1 MNLKII
7 LTTVFSII
15 ILFGVNG
22 QKIDSLRSLLK
33 QKNGAERADVLFE
46 LARQYIRSDQDSA
59 AACSGLEGYKIA
71 INLNDSLRIVK
82 TGRATAS
89 ALRYLGKVDSAMVLY
104 QKILPMS
111 QKLKNSFEY
120 VNILSGMGLA
130 YNFKAEYDKALRF
143 FFQELEQE
151 KIRND
156 EGGIAIT
163 LNNIGIVYY
172 KLKNYKKGRA
182 LFEETIALKKKL
194 NDKYDLDIAYINL
207 GLCYAYLGD
216 FIPARSNILQG
227 IKVCGD
233 HCKDYVIES
242 ADFALG
248 VVSFGLK
255 QYGDAETYFLR
266 SYAMS
271 KKTHNIRYQFDNIDY
286 LTQIYLHQ
294 NRIKDAA
301 QYLRT
306 AEVLINAGA
315 PYNLEVIKIYSR
327 FIELYS
333 RTGDYKKAT
342 FYQQKYIQVKDS
354 VYSEELT
361 NKLMKVETE
370 YLERE
375 NNAKIASQAQI
386 LHLKEAVINRQQLL
400 IVFAC
405 CMTVML
411 ALLAVLLIRSNR
423 RKKAINKILDERV
436 RDRTRQLEQ
445 KQEALL
451 HAHRENKI
459 LVERASYNMRSS
471 LASIKGLCTTGVHDL
486 GDPNARQYMVQVNML
501 SDHLES
507 EVQRFQN
514 AFSDVAV
521 GRS

>member
-1 MNLKII
+1 MNLKNT
-7 LTTVFSII
+7 LSTLFLII
-15 ILFGVNG
+15 ILVTANG
-22 QKIDSLRSLLK
+22 QKIDSLRALLQ
-33 QKNGAERADVLFE
+33 QKDGTERSDVLFE
-46 LARQYIRSDQDSA
+46 LACQYIRSDQDSA
-59 AACSGLEGYKIA
+59 AACSGLEGYRIA

-82 TGRATAS
+82 TGRVTAS
-89 ALRYLGKVDSAMVLY
+89 ALRYLEKVDSAMVLY
-104 QKILPMS
+104 QKILPVS

-151 KIRND
+151 KLRND
-156 EGGIAIT
+156 EEGIAIT

-172 KLKNYKKGRA
+172 KLKNYRKGKA

-207 GLCYAYLGD
+207 GLCYAYLED

-227 IKVCGD
+227 IEVCGD
-233 HCKDYVIES
+233 HCNDYVLES

-255 QYGDAETYFLR
+255 EYDKAESYFLR

-271 KKTHNIRYQFDNIDY
+271 KKTHNMRYQFDNIDY

-294 NRIKDAA
+294 DRIKDAA
-301 QYLRT
+301 QYLSM

-342 FYQQKYIQVKDS
+342 FYQQKYIQLKDS
-354 VYSEELT
+354 IYSEDLT

-375 NNAKIASQAQI
+375 NKAKIESQAQS
-386 LHLKEAVINRQQLL
+386 LQLKEVIISRQQLL

-411 ALLAVLLIRSNR
+411 ASLAILLIRSNR
-423 RKKAINKILDERV
+423 RKKIINKILDERV
-436 RDRTRQLEQ
+436 KDRTKQLEE
-445 KQEALL
+445 KHEALL
-451 HAHRENKI
+451 NAHREHKI
-459 LVERASYNMRSS
+459 LVEKTSYSMRSL
-471 LASIKGLCTTGVHDL
+471 LASMKGLCTTGVHDL
-486 GDPNARQYMVQVNML
+486 ADPNARQYIEQVNIL

-514 AFSDVAV
+514 AFSHVAV
-521 GRS
+521 GLS